1 MKTIKRLT
9 SRILLLN
16 ARDEVLLFEYE
27 DDHTDVKRF
36 WVTPGGGVEPGETF
50 AQAAIRELLEET
62 GLEVERVGEPIWF
75 RCKTLRFRD
84 FLQANEEFH
93 FLVRVKT
100 WAVTGTN
107 PDDVERNNERQH
119 RWWSL
124 EALRSSHETIFP
136 ESLVDHLEPI
146 LRGKIPAEP
155 LDISP
160 PDRDGKSPARVQTS
174 P

>member
-16 ARDEVLLFEYE
+16 TRDEVLLFEYE
-27 DDHTDVKRF
+27 DDSTNVKHF

-62 GLEVERVGEPIWF
+62 GLEVASVGEPIWF
-75 RCKTLRFRD
+75 RRKTLRFRD
-84 FLQANEEFH
+84 HLQANEEFH

-100 WAVTGTN
+100 WTVTGTN
-107 PDDVERNNERQH
+107 PDDFKRNNERGH

-136 ESLVDHLEPI
+136 ESLAIHLEPI
-146 LRGKIPAEP
+146 LRGEIPPEP
-155 LDISP
+155 IDISP
-160 PDRDGKSPARVQTS
+160 T
-174 P
+174 